1 MGTHRELRHS
11 KKLEAIIRL
20 LRPLIDRYEEQEIS
34 QASDAYNRYL
44 NEQKDLNQIQL
55 KRSG

>member
-11 KKLEAIIRL
+11 KKLESIIRL
-20 LRPLIDRYEEQEIS
+20 LRPLIDRYEEQETS

-44 NEQKDLNQIQL
+44 NEQKDLN
-55 KRSG
+55 